1 MQVYKI
7 ANTVNDRVYIGLT
20 TCALSKRWREHKSA
34 ANTDVDKPLYR
45 AMRKHGI
52 SNFYIEPIYETQDAQ
67 ALRDAELSLISDYK
81 AHVNDGGYNL
91 TDHGFHYGSQN
102 IAKGEQQ
109 ARSLLTEQ
117 IVQYIRNPNT
127 ASVTNQILADEILSV
142 FGVLASRDCIR
153 DARRGSSWTH
163 LNDQFPPIKIGQGV
177 RGELSASGKTKA
189 VNALN
194 EYRDAAIVAMRKSRV
209 GKRGP
214 NAKLS
219 VDKVKEIFYSPLSL
233 SKTAVE
239 HGISKK
245 MVLLIKQ
252 RRAHVY
258 LTKDLPCLQH
268 TPPYYN

>member
-7 ANTVNDRVYIGLT
+7 ANLVNDRVYIGLT

-34 ANTDVDKPLYR
+34 ANTNVDKPLYR
-45 AMRKHGI
+45 AMRKHGV
-52 SNFYIEPIYETQDAQ
+52 SNFYIEPIYETQDVQ
-67 ALRDAELSLISDYK
+67 ALRDAEMSLIGDYK
-81 AHVNDGGYNL
+81 AHVSDGGYNL
-91 TDHGFHYGSQN
+91 TDHGFNYGHQN
-102 IAKGEQQ
+102 IFKGEQQ
-109 ARSLLTEQ
+109 SQSLLTEQ
-117 IVQYIRNPNT
+117 IVQYIRNPDT
-127 ASVTNQILADEILSV
+127 ASITNQVLVDEVLSV

-153 DARRGSSWTH
+153 DARRGSSWVH
-163 LNDQFPPIKIGQGV
+163 LNDKYPPIKIG
-177 RGELSASGKTKA
+177 RGARTYHTVEGGKKSIA
-189 VNALN
+189 ALHQH
-194 EYRDAAIVAMRKSRV
+194 RDAAITAMRESRV
-209 GKRGP
+209 GKRGS

-268 TPPYYN
+268 IPLYYN